1 MSAICPTCKS
11 SLSCGCQ
18 KRVASN
24 GVHVCT
30 LCVAK
35 YEKELL
41 AKKAIPHGPPTT
53 NFNINTIHN
62 PPK

>member
-11 SLSCGCQ
+11 TLSCGCQ

-24 GVHVCT
+24 GVNVCT
-30 LCVAK
+30 LCIAK
-35 YEKELL
+35 YEKEIL
-41 AKKAIPHGPPTT
+41 AKKQPPNGTT
-53 NFNINTIHN
+53 NFNINTLHN